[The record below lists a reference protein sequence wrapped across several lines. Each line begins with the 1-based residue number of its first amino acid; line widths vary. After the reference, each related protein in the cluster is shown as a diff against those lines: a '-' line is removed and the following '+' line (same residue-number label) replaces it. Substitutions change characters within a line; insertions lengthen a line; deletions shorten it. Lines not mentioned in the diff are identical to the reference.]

1 MSPYKPGQLITRRVG
16 QLYVLF
22 IITEVCER
30 QFVDK
35 IFEMTIMDSCM
46 RFDQFM
52 CFENTQTVGWQVE
65 VDV

>member
-22 IITEVCER
+22 IITEVCAR

-35 IFEMTIMDSCM
+35 IYEMTIMDSYM

-52 CFENTQTVGWQVE
+52 CFENTYTSDWQIE

>member
-1 MSPYKPGQLITRRVG
+1 MLPYKPGQLITRRVG

-35 IFEMTIMDSCM
+35 IFEMTIMDSYM

-52 CFENTQTVGWQVE
+52 CFENTQTDGWQVE

>member
-35 IFEMTIMDSCM
+35 IYEMTIMDSYM

-52 CFENTQTVGWQVE
+52 CFENTYTSDWQIE

>member
-16 QLYVLF
+16 QLYALF
-22 IITEVCER
+22 IIIEICER

-35 IFEMTIMDSCM
+35 IYEMTIMDSYM

-52 CFENTQTVGWQVE
+52 CFENTRTDGWQVE